1 MWFLAY
7 TFTRMYKFF
16 FAMLLIIVPYTFAVI
31 SEFVFE
37 LIPSYSPEML
47 IDTFLTGGIMR
58 LVFYYLIFFLAAYIA
73 FVHTKREVPL
83 GRMSSYERAFG
94 YGLFFVI
101 ALLMG
106 TTFYL
111 YGIPVLNE
119 MSRFAYWQG
128 EAGEDPLLLFGK
140 NQMPMCVLFFSII
153 YINFP
158 KKTLLGIFSIAF
170 ILMLASEKFT
180 GFLHIVLLF
189 FTVYSF
195 QHTIKFNKKMY
206 LRIIL
211 GSIVFVIFTGGLVYY
226 HYTDLINNIS
236 TPVTDLV
243 LMRLT
248 EQGQVWWYI
257 DMQMDLAANINHI
270 NEFFREISV
279 FFQFGRDDFDL
290 MHSGIYKMMEVMR
303 GQDYVVKRIIAGSRF
318 TEGYP
323 AVGLYYFGYIGLMF
337 SQILFG
343 FLYGI
348 WAGKFYVAIR
358 NYDLLSCLLYYK
370 IWSALNQ
377 ASVMGNFYE
386 LFKPTVLLYI
396 VIIYGISK
404 WKQKRQ
410 TAMLET

>member
-101 ALLMG
+101 VLLMG

-119 MSRFAYWQG
+119 MSRFAFWQG
-128 EAGEDPLLLFGK
+128 EAGEDPLLLFAK
-140 NQMPMCVLFFSII
+140 NQIFICVLFCSLL
-153 YINFP
+153 YLSSP
-158 KKTLLGIFSIAF
+158 KKALVGIVFICILLVMGSV
-170 ILMLASEKFT
+170 KFT
-180 GFLHIVLLF
+180 GLLRVVMIF
-189 FTVYSF
+189 FTVYMF
-195 QHTIKFNKKMY
+195 QHVVQFDKTVCI
-206 LRIIL
+206 RIIF
-211 GSIVFVIFTGGLVYY
+211 GIAFFCCFSGGLVYY
-226 HYTDLINNIS
+226 HYSALINNIS
-236 TPVTDLV
+236 VPVADMV

-248 EQGQVWWYI
+248 EQGQIWWYI
-257 DMQMDLAANINHI
+257 DNLMNVNGNVSHLG
-270 NEFFREISV
+270 EFLYEIKAW
-279 FFQFGRDDFDL
+279 FQLGRDDFDV
-290 MHSGIYKMMEVMR
+290 MHLGMYKMMEIMR
-303 GQDYVVKRIIAGSRF
+303 GQDYVVHRILGGSMF

-323 AVGLYYFGYIGLMF
+323 AIGLYYFGYVGLVF
-337 SQILFG
+337 IQIIFG
-343 FLYGI
+343 LLYGI
-348 WAGKFYVAIR
+348 WAGQFYVAAR
-358 NYDLLSCLLYYK
+358 SSDLLSCLLYYK
-370 IWSALNQ
+370 IWGGLNLALG
-377 ASVMGNFYE
+377 MGLFYE
-386 LFKPTVLLYI
+386 LFKPGLLFYI
-396 VIIYGISK
+396 IILYGISK